1 MAVHHHSSGESLA
14 CRILHWSHHKN
25 TDNTL
30 CISSQAWPC
39 NFLLSNPDFSLI
51 LRVVVC
57 NLYPFVK
64 TVSSPGVTVP
74 EAVEKIDIGKLKEE

>member
-1 MAVHHHSSGESLA
+1 M
-14 CRILHWSHHKN
+14 
-25 TDNTL
+25 
-30 CISSQAWPC
+30 
-39 NFLLSNPDFSLI
+39 FLPLI

-74 EAVEKIDIGKLKEE
+74 EAVEKIDIGKLKAEQTHSPGRCDGSGVLSGVLLIWRSYIPIKDHQTSV